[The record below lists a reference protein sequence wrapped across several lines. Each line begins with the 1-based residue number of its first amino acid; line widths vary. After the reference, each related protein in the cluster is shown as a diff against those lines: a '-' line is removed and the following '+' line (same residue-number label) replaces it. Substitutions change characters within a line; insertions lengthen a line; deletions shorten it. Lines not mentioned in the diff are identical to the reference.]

1 VSLYN
6 SGGITHVI
14 LDVAG
19 YFTGS
24 GGNAGRYQPV
34 VPARIA
40 DTRIGSGGAR
50 LGPGQSLDLAV
61 AGKGGAP
68 ASGIDAA
75 ALNVAVTNT
84 TAVSFLTVY
93 PTGEPRPVVS
103 NLDFGP
109 GDTVSNRVM
118 TKLGAGGK
126 VTIYN
131 LAGST
136 DVVVDLGGTF
146 TDASVAGT
154 TGTYV
159 PLVPSRAVDTRSG
172 TGANLGPV
180 PSGGTIDVQVTGKG
194 GVPATGVRAVVLNVT
209 ATQPTGIGYLTLFPT
224 GAPRPLA
231 SDLNFA
237 AGETRPNLVV
247 VQVGTGGKVSLYTS
261 TQTHVIVDVFGWFT

>member
-1 VSLYN
+1 
-6 SGGITHVI
+6 
-14 LDVAG
+14 
-19 YFTGS
+19 
-24 GGNAGRYQPV
+24 V

-68 ASGIDAA
+68 ASGIEAA